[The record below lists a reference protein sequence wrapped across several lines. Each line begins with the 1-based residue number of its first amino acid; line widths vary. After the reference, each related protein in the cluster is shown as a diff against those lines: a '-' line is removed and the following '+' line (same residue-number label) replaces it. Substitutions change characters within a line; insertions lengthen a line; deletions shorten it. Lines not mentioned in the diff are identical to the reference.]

1 MRGLVQIV
9 FGLVLGVI
17 GAIWAGPAKGML
29 AAQSTQLLG
38 QYADVVPAGLV
49 LAGGLYVITG
59 VITMILSGIAKL
71 FASGADRKKT
81 AKRLDLF
88 HELLTG
94 ATVRMVGVDHAITP
108 AEVSMVSG
116 VLEKF
121 GQTPVPEKTIRSI
134 SESFVKD
141 PDRYLNLT
149 AEKSGELTEEQ
160 KTHIL
165 RACLLVAMSD
175 VAVKEEEVGYLN
187 RVAQALKI
195 SADKLIKIRDDMT
208 NVTQKLVNAAAFAA

>member
-9 FGLVLGVI
+9 FGLILGVI
-17 GAIWAGPAKGML
+17 GAVWAGPAKGLL
-29 AAQSTQLLG
+29 AEQSARLG
-38 QYADVVPAGLV
+38 SYADIVPIALIA
-49 LAGGLYVITG
+49 AGGLYIVTG

-71 FASGADRKKT
+71 FAGGASQKKV
-81 AKRLDLF
+81 AKQLDLF

-94 ATVRMVGVDHAITP
+94 AVVRMVGADGVIAP
-108 AEVSMVSG
+108 AELSMVSG

-121 GQTPVPEKTIRSI
+121 GQTTVPEKTIKSI

-141 PDRYLNLT
+141 PDRYLT
-149 AEKSGELTEEQ
+149 MMAQRSGEVSDDQ

-187 RVAQALKI
+187 RVAQSLKI
-195 SADKLIKIRDDMT
+195 STDKLVKIRDDMT